1 MIIKSF
7 SIDYEK
13 LFNNYK
19 IILIY
24 GENYYLKNEIVEK
37 LNNIYKKN
45 NYKNTFIKQDEL
57 LNKIDI
63 LDNYLNQDSLF
74 GEKEIL
80 IIKDSSD

>member
-13 LFNNYK
+13 LFSNYK
-19 IILIY
+19 VILIY

-37 LNNIYKKN
+37 LNNIFKKN

-63 LDNYLNQDSLF
+63 LDNYLNQAPPS
-74 GEKEIL
+74 
-80 IIKDSSD
+80 